1 MFNLIQLRLASY
13 MQYVI
18 CVTELEESSPALTP
32 TAGPAA
38 PSLHVKVVAV
48 VGRFEVG
55 AIGPQT
61 ADVIQLARLLLPSVL
76 PKVEGEAPGVVPA
89 RLGTAQQAADR
100 QVLEALV
107 TEATLRDTAI
117 GIGDGLVAGYR
128 RGRHL
133 TDNQFCGTSAAKV
146 V

>member
-1 MFNLIQLRLASY
+1 MKIIAGL
-13 MQYVI
+13 
-18 CVTELEESSPALTP
+18 CVHSLQFKEV
-32 TAGPAA
+32 AA
-38 PSLHVKVVAV
+38 
-48 VGRFEVG
+48 VGCFEVG
-55 AIGPQT
+55 AISPQT

-117 GIGDGLVAGYR
+117 GAGDGLVAGYR

-133 TDNQFCGTSAAKV
+133 TDSEFVPILADCAWDIR
-146 V
+146 